1 MRSRK
6 KMALYEVIGKSRPKS
21 LSTQQLEPLHSER
34 CCQNEAGLD
43 VESLPESGYI
53 DEVRWSKKPKM
64 VQFNAGRIEISI
76 SYQLAIALILGVVL
90 LLLVVFRLGQ
100 LTLSDSSKAVNST
113 VEITKKLPETIINKP
128 VETRVQLPDLAAIAP
143 LPKKV
148 EVKAAVSGNVL
159 VDASKSNR
167 IVIQTYHNRV
177 HLEPVKK
184 YFAGFGI
191 KTEIKKIDNWY
202 YLITGDKYDNPQRA
216 GTDGYRA
223 RQEIIKIGANYKA
236 PQGYETFGSKPFSD
250 AYGKKFDD

>member
-6 KMALYEVIGKSRPKS
+6 KKALYEVIGKSRPKS
-21 LSTQQLEPLHSER
+21 GSAKQLESLHPER
-34 CCQNEAGLD
+34 CYRNEVGLGAD
-43 VESLPESGYI
+43 DLPESGSI

-100 LTLSDSSKAVNST
+100 LTLLNSSKAVNSA
-113 VEITKKLPETIINKP
+113 VEMTKKLPETVINKP
-128 VETRVQLPDLAAIAP
+128 VEATMQLPNLAEQTP
-143 LPKKV
+143 LPEKV
-148 EVKAAVSGNVL
+148 QVKTAVVENVL

-167 IVIQTYHNRV
+167 IVIQTYQNRV

-191 KTEIKKIDNWY
+191 KTEIRKIDNWY
-202 YLITGDKYDNPQRA
+202 YLVTSNKYDNPQKA

-250 AYGKKFDD
+250 AYGKKFND

>member
-21 LSTQQLEPLHSER
+21 VSAKQLEPLYPDR
-34 CCQNEAGLD
+34 CHQNEVGLD
-43 VESLPESGYI
+43 ADDLRESGSV
-53 DEVRWSKKPKM
+53 DEVRWPKKPKM

-100 LTLSDSSKAVNST
+100 LTLLNSSKVVNST
-113 VEITKKLPETIINKP
+113 VEITKKLPETVINKP
-128 VETRVQLPDLAAIAP
+128 VETKIQLPNLAGQTP
-143 LPKKV
+143 LPEKV
-148 EVKAAVSGNVL
+148 EVKAAVVENVL

-167 IVIQTYHNRV
+167 IVIQTYQNRV

-202 YLITGDKYDNPQRA
+202 YLVTSDKYNNPQRA
-216 GTDGYRA
+216 GTDGYEA
-223 RQEIIKIGANYKA
+223 RQEIIKLGANYKA